1 LDSSKGIGQKAFR
14 IYIGREAEDMRVN
27 NKMNKLKYIVCLAT
41 ICFIIAAVPM
51 YNDVLKSVEKITSAD
66 VIVIDPGHGGLDGG
80 AESAGGVSE
89 KNINLAIA
97 KELEALAK
105 ADGWNVVM
113 TRDEDISLGEEA
125 KGSIRSKKT
134 KDLLERK
141 RIISEIK
148 PTATVSIHLNSFK
161 EDRSVHGAQVFYPA
175 GSEKESVISESK
187 RLAEIV
193 QGSLTK
199 GIADGTDRTAL
210 SKSGVL
216 ILKNPSSPIIIVE
229 CGFLSN
235 KAEADLLQSKEYQ
248 KKIAACV
255 YEGIMTFSNKEV
267 KKDIK
272 IRDSL

>member
-148 PTATVSIHLNSFK
+148 PTARTEVYTEHRFSI
-161 EDRSVHGAQVFYPA
+161 RPAQR
-175 GSEKESVISESK
+175 KN
-187 RLAEIV
+187 RL
-193 QGSLTK
+193 
-199 GIADGTDRTAL
+199 
-210 SKSGVL
+210 
-216 ILKNPSSPIIIVE
+216 
-229 CGFLSN
+229 
-235 KAEADLLQSKEYQ
+235 YQ
-248 KKIAACV
+248 KVSAWRRL
-255 YEGIMTFSNKEV
+255 Y
-267 KKDIK
+267 
-272 IRDSL
+272 RDL

>member
-1 LDSSKGIGQKAFR
+1 
-14 IYIGREAEDMRVN
+14 MRVN
-27 NKMNKLKYIVCLAT
+27 RKVNKLKYI
-41 ICFIIAAVPM
+41 ICIVTLCFVTAAVPM
-51 YNDVLKSVEKITSAD
+51 YHDVLRSVERITSAD
-66 VIVIDPGHGGLDGG
+66 VIVIDPGHGGMDGG
-80 AESAGGVSE
+80 AESADGVTE

-97 KELEALAK
+97 KNLEELAR
-105 ADGWNVVM
+105 ADGWNVIM
-113 TRDEDISLGEEA
+113 TRNEDISLGEEA

-141 RIISEIK
+141 RIISEVK

-161 EDRSVHGAQVFYPA
+161 EDRSVHGAQVFYPS
-175 GSEKESVISESK
+175 GSEKEPVIAESK

-193 QGSLTK
+193 QESLNK
-199 GIADGTDRTAL
+199 GIENGTERIVL

-235 KAEADLLQSKEYQ
+235 SQEARQLENEEYQ
-248 KKIAACV
+248 KKIAGCI
-255 YEGIMTFSNKEV
+255 YEGIMAFSNKEA

-272 IRDSL
+272 ILDSL